1 MTGLK
6 KLASTFGFGSTQPAI
21 QSTGSTRN
29 EERPAKQKKLTK
41 SPKGTSK
48 LQQHESNLET
58 QSPPQVSSTQ
68 ARLSMQ
74 DDEDQATIRSVSSY
88 SIDEEIRELAELSGR
103 YESIQTYVDAS
114 ARKTEDRASSY
125 SSLWN
130 SSYVK
135 IKDSPASVE
144 RDEAVHSESRPSSP
158 GSGESLR
165 EFDPRTAS
173 NQPETSNVE
182 AKSLSVAAK
191 RPLVSSSI
199 ASRRWTNGK
208 VPVRKYGL
216 KQWEETNTALSAPGL
231 LGFGS
236 RPKERTVVGPAS
248 AAEPVHDGD
257 RPITPPSLE
266 SKSTNATA
274 KSGRWPLPEPQQS
287 AAVHCESRDQAAPS
301 QINGDRASSEAA
313 PSKPV
318 ATFTANNSW
327 ANGMNNDAGEP
338 SHRWKGKSP
347 VIDQPEGH
355 GEGAIYLRH
364 LLARSASI
372 ERDIASQLLIDA
384 YPSLHLRE
392 MHARIR
398 LFQESA
404 VRWQQEQDERQRV
417 IARSERMA
425 AERARLRD
433 CVVCGDTKD
442 PLDFPVKTATPGCG
456 HPSRLCTQCLQ
467 SWIASELDS
476 KGCEG
481 IKCPECPQKLQHAD
495 VRQAASQ
502 ETFKAYDTL
511 ATRNALSTLAEFAWC
526 LNPQCGS
533 GQLNIQ
539 NQNFMDCASCRFK
552 QCLRHQVAWH
562 MGETCEQYEYRSS
575 GAKARADEAKTEAT
589 LKTMSKLCP
598 NKNWG
603 WRIEKTGGCEHMT
616 CRRCRHEFC
625 WQCMAAQSEIKRI
638 GNEAHKSW
646 CKFHS
651 RNLEIA
657 WPFNVH

>member
-29 EERPAKQKKLTK
+29 EERPAKPKKLKK

-48 LQQHESNLET
+48 LQQHGSNLEK

-74 DDEDQATIRSVSSY
+74 EDEDQATIRSVSSY

-135 IKDSPASVE
+135 IKDSPDSVE
-144 RDEAVHSESRPSSP
+144 RDEAMHSKSRPPSP
-158 GSGESLR
+158 CGGESLR

-182 AKSLSVAAK
+182 ATSVSVAAK

-208 VPVRKYGL
+208 VPVRENGL
-216 KQWEETNTALSAPGL
+216 EHWEETNTALSAAGL

-236 RPKERTVVGPAS
+236 RPKEGTVVGPAS
-248 AAEPVHDGD
+248 AAEPVHDGY

-318 ATFTANNSW
+318 ATFRANKSW

-355 GEGAIYLRH
+355 SEGAIYLRH

-372 ERDIASQLLIDA
+372 ERDIASQLLIDVD
-384 YPSLHLRE
+384 PSLHLRE

-404 VRWQQEQDERQRV
+404 VRWQQEQDERQRI

-442 PLDFPVKTATPGCG
+442 PLDFPVKTATPGCR
-456 HPSRLCTQCLQ
+456 HPSRLCTQCLH

-481 IKCPECPQKLQHAD
+481 IKCPECPQTLQHPD

-533 GQLNIQ
+533 GQVNIQ
-539 NQNFMDCASCRFK
+539 NQNFMDCASCRFR

-598 NKNWG
+598 NKNCG

-651 RNLEIA
+651 KNLEIA

>member
-6 KLASTFGFGSTQPAI
+6 KLASTFGFGSTQPSN
-21 QSTGSTRN
+21 QSTGSVRN
-29 EERPAKQKKLTK
+29 EEGPAKLKKLAK
-41 SPKGTSK
+41 PNKGNSK
-48 LQQHESNLET
+48 LQQHESNFEK

-68 ARLSMQ
+68 ARLSIQ

-88 SIDEEIRELAELSGR
+88 IIDEETRELAELSRR

-114 ARKTEDRASSY
+114 ARKTEDRASTY

-130 SSYVK
+130 SSCVK
-135 IKDSPASVE
+135 IKDLPASVE
-144 RDEAVHSESRPSSP
+144 RDEVIHSKSRPSS
-158 GSGESLR
+158 SGTGETLS

-173 NQPETSNVE
+173 NQPETSNLE
-182 AKSLSVAAK
+182 ATCLSVAAK

-199 ASRRWTNGK
+199 ASRRRANRK
-208 VPVRKYGL
+208 IPVRNYGL
-216 KQWEETNTALSAPGL
+216 EHCEESNTAHSAAGL
-231 LGFGS
+231 IGFGS
-236 RPKERTVVGPAS
+236 RPTEGTVVGPAS
-248 AAEPVHDGD
+248 AAEPIHDAYQ
-257 RPITPPSLE
+257 PITPSSSEL
-266 SKSTNATA
+266 KSNYATVQ
-274 KSGRWPLPEPQQS
+274 SGRWPLPEAQHS
-287 AAVHCESRDQAAPS
+287 AALHCENRDQAAS
-301 QINGDRASSEAA
+301 SKANGELGISEAA
-313 PSKPV
+313 PSKAAPP
-318 ATFTANNSW
+318 FQANDSN
-327 ANGMNNDAGEP
+327 AVINTREP
-338 SHRWKGKSP
+338 NHRWKGKSP
-347 VIDQPEGH
+347 VIDEPEGH
-355 GEGAIYLRH
+355 SEGAIYLRH

-372 ERDIASQLLIDA
+372 ERDIASQMLTEAD
-384 YPSLHLRE
+384 PSLHLRE
-392 MHARIR
+392 MHAQIR
-398 LFQESA
+398 LFQEAA
-404 VRWQQEQDERQRV
+404 VRWQQELDERKCV
-417 IARSERMA
+417 VARSERMA

-442 PLDFPVKTATPGCG
+442 PLDFPVKTPTPGCR
-456 HPSRLCTQCLQ
+456 HPPGLCTQCLQ

-481 IKCPECPQKLQHAD
+481 IKCPECPQTLQHAD

-526 LNPQCGS
+526 LNSQCGS

-552 QCLRHQVAWH
+552 QCLRHKVAWH

-589 LKTMSKLCP
+589 LMTMSKLCP
-598 NKNWG
+598 NKQCG

-651 RNLEIA
+651 KNLAIA

>member
-6 KLASTFGFGSTQPAI
+6 KLASTFGFVSTQPAN
-21 QSTGSTRN
+21 QSTGSVRN
-29 EERPAKQKKLTK
+29 EESPAKLKKLAK
-41 SPKGTSK
+41 PNKGNSK
-48 LQQHESNLET
+48 LQQHESNFEK
-58 QSPPQVSSTQ
+58 QSPPPVSSTQ
-68 ARLSMQ
+68 AQLSIQ
-74 DDEDQATIRSVSSY
+74 DDEDQATIRSGSSY
-88 SIDEEIRELAELSGR
+88 SIDEESRELAELSRR

-114 ARKTEDRASSY
+114 ARKTEDRASPY

-135 IKDSPASVE
+135 IKDLPAEVP
-144 RDEAVHSESRPSSP
+144 RDEAIHSKSRASSQ
-158 GSGESLR
+158 GSGESLS
-165 EFDPRTAS
+165 EFDPRRAS
-173 NQPETSNVE
+173 NQPKTSSLE
-182 AKSLSVAAK
+182 AISLSVAAK

-199 ASRRWTNGK
+199 ASRRRTNGK
-208 VPVRKYGL
+208 IPVRKYGL
-216 KQWEETNTALSAPGL
+216 EHWEESNTAHSAVGL

-236 RPKERTVVGPAS
+236 RPTEGTVVGPAS
-248 AAEPVHDGD
+248 AAEPIHDGY
-257 RPITPPSLE
+257 RPMKPSSSE
-266 SKSTNATA
+266 SKRTYTTVQ
-274 KSGRWPLPEPQQS
+274 SGRWPLPEVQHS
-287 AAVHCESRDQAAPS
+287 AVLHCESRDQAA
-301 QINGDRASSEAA
+301 SS
-313 PSKPV
+313 K
-318 ATFTANNSW
+318 
-327 ANGMNNDAGEP
+327 ANGGPAI
-338 SHRWKGKSP
+338 S
-347 VIDQPEGH
+347 
-355 GEGAIYLRH
+355 EGAIYLGH
-364 LLARSASI
+364 LLARSARV
-372 ERDIASQLLIDA
+372 ERNIASQLLTEAD
-384 YPSLHLRE
+384 PSLHLRE
-392 MHARIR
+392 MYAQIR

-404 VRWQQEQDERQRV
+404 VRWQQEQGERKCAV
-417 IARSERMA
+417 ARSERMA

-442 PLDFPVKTATPGCG
+442 PLDFPVKTPTPGCR
-456 HPSRLCTQCLQ
+456 HPPRLCTECLH
-467 SWIASELDS
+467 SWITSELDS

-481 IKCPECPQKLQHAD
+481 IKCPECPQTLQHGD

-552 QCLRHQVAWH
+552 QCLRHQGAWH
-562 MGETCEQYEYRSS
+562 AGETCEQYEYRSS

-598 NKNWG
+598 NKQCG

-616 CRRCRHEFC
+616 CRHCRHEFC

-651 RNLEIA
+651 KNLEVT
-657 WPFNVH
+657 WPFNRH

>member
-6 KLASTFGFGSTQPAI
+6 KLASTLGFGSTQPAN
-21 QSTGSTRN
+21 QSTGSVRN
-29 EERPAKQKKLTK
+29 EESPAKLKKLAK
-41 SPKGTSK
+41 PNKGNSK
-48 LQQHESNLET
+48 LQQHESNFEK

-68 ARLSMQ
+68 ARLSIQ
-74 DDEDQATIRSVSSY
+74 DDEDQATICSVSSY
-88 SIDEEIRELAELSGR
+88 SIDEDTRELAELSRR
-103 YESIQTYVDAS
+103 YESVQTYVDAS
-114 ARKTEDRASSY
+114 ARKTEDRASPY

-135 IKDSPASVE
+135 IKDLPAE
-144 RDEAVHSESRPSSP
+144 AQRDEAIHSKSRPSSP
-158 GSGESLR
+158 GSGESLS
-165 EFDPRTAS
+165 EFDPRRAS
-173 NQPETSNVE
+173 NQPKTPHLE

-199 ASRRWTNGK
+199 ASRRRKNGK
-208 VPVRKYGL
+208 IPVRKYGL
-216 KQWEETNTALSAPGL
+216 EHWEESNTATSAAAL
-231 LGFGS
+231 LGYGS
-236 RPKERTVVGPAS
+236 RLTEGTVVGSAS
-248 AAEPVHDGD
+248 AAELIHDGY
-257 RPITPPSLE
+257 RPITPSFSE
-266 SKSTNATA
+266 SKSTHATA
-274 KSGRWPLPEPQQS
+274 ESGRWPLQEPLQS
-287 AAVHCESRDQAAPS
+287 AALHCESIDQAAPS
-301 QINGDRASSEAA
+301 KTSPERAISEAA
-313 PSKPV
+313 PSKAAP
-318 ATFTANNSW
+318 TFLANDSGPNAIITSR
-327 ANGMNNDAGEP
+327 EP
-338 SHRWKGKSP
+338 NHRWKGKSP
-347 VIDQPEGH
+347 VIDQPESH
-355 GEGAIYLRH
+355 SEGAICLGH

-372 ERDIASQLLIDA
+372 ERDIASQLLAEAD
-384 YPSLHLRE
+384 PSLHLRE
-392 MHARIR
+392 MYAQIR

-404 VRWQQEQDERQRV
+404 VRWQQEQDERKCV
-417 IARSERMA
+417 VARSERMA
-425 AERARLRD
+425 AERARSRD
-433 CVVCGDTKD
+433 CVVCDDTKE
-442 PLDFPVKTATPGCG
+442 PLDFPVKTPTPGCR
-456 HPSRLCTQCLQ
+456 HPPRLCTQCLQ

-481 IKCPECPQKLQHAD
+481 IKCPECPQTLQYAD

-552 QCLRHQVAWH
+552 QCLRHKVAWH

-598 NKNWG
+598 NKQCG

-651 RNLEIA
+651 KNLAIA